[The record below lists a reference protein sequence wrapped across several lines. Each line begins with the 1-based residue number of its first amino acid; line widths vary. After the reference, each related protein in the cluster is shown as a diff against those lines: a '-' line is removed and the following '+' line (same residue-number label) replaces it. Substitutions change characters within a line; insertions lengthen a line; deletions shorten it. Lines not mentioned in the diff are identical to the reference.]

1 MVDIA
6 FLLLIFFMTTTTFK
20 PPEEVTVELPSSTA
34 IYKIPESN
42 VLILTVSRDNNL
54 YAQAENTGPVQQL
67 QLNQLGM
74 WVRQE
79 RSRNPRVRMIVKAD
93 KRCDY
98 GTMEDVMNVLQEQ
111 RTNRFVLMT
120 AGEGG
125 GEAVDL
131 PEEGEGEGE
140 GEGEETTETDDGPAA
155 RPSQSEADG
164 VLAQVDNSATQGRN

>member
-1 MVDIA
+1 
-6 FLLLIFFMTTTTFK
+6 
-20 PPEEVTVELPSSTA
+20 
-34 IYKIPESN
+34 
-42 VLILTVSRDNNL
+42 
-54 YAQAENTGPVQQL
+54 
-67 QLNQLGM
+67 M

-79 RSRNPRVRMIVKAD
+79 RSRNPRVRLIVKAD

-131 PEEGEGEGE
+131 PDEGE
-140 GEGEETTETDDGPAA
+140 GEGEEATGTDDGHTAL
-155 RPSQSEADG
+155 PSQSEADG